1 MQVHDSYIKQR
12 MRNMGFDPD
21 DCVIKAEPVIFTG
34 ATTLISANNVYY
46 FLYEV
51 TEYANMWEI
60 DASNDHM
67 TKMRFILSGKIPSGI
82 YDFTGPI
89 IISSVTSAANI
100 FMFYKVTP
108 GRLLT

>member
-21 DCVIKAEPVIFTG
+21 DCVIKAEPVHFTG
-34 ATTLISANNVYY
+34 ATKLISATNVYY

-51 TEYANMWEI
+51 IEYANMWEI

-89 IISSVTSAANI
+89 IISSVTYEANI